1 MVSWVLAVLPR
12 LCLFDKQ
19 SFNTLIQSIMALF
32 VINKPLTFFFPLKRM
47 SNRRCNADGRLRAKL
62 YPFRETASEKATG
75 AFPSWARRNQKR
87 IVCRIR
93 HSFFYLGR
101 ITESMMWMTPFL
113 HSMSAV
119 VTVASLILTPA
130 EASILT
136 MAPLTVA
143 ASLSLTTSPD
153 ITLPATTW

>member
-1 MVSWVLAVLPR
+1 
-12 LCLFDKQ
+12 
-19 SFNTLIQSIMALF
+19 
-32 VINKPLTFFFPLKRM
+32 
-47 SNRRCNADGRLRAKL
+47 
-62 YPFRETASEKATG
+62 
-75 AFPSWARRNQKR
+75 
-87 IVCRIR
+87 
-93 HSFFYLGR
+93 
-101 ITESMMWMTPFL
+101 MWMTPFL
-113 HSMSAV
+113 HSISAV